1 MWLGDDDTV
10 QGLGCP
16 GTCMGADGNL
26 YEWVEGVD
34 GLGNP
39 VGFWKRVRRGLRR
52 IAPLA
57 QRLAPLVPGGQ
68 YVQQA
73 TAAFA
78 PPAAPQAPPVAPP
91 GSAVP
96 TEAPA
101 PAMAG
106 WGLGNVGD
114 VAEGPDGHLYEWVQG
129 VDGLGN
135 PIGFWKRL
143 KRGLRSIARRAM
155 PLAQQF
161 APFVPGGAAALTA
174 ASPFLKQAGLVGT
187 DGIGALYEAPD
198 GSLYQVQGT
207 GEDDA
212 LRGVGD
218 EELQGLNEEE
228 LRGLEQDDELR
239 GFGDDDELRGIA
251 ADDELRG
258 LSDDEIQGMDGF
270 VRDGV
275 SGLEAFQQDMPRETP
290 QFRGQGSPM
299 WTPLW

>member
-16 GTCMGADGNL
+16 GTCMGADGHL
-26 YEWVEGVD
+26 YEWVQGVD

-39 VGFWKRVRRGLRR
+39 VGFWKRIRRGLRR

-73 TAAFA
+73 AAAF
-78 PPAAPQAPPVAPP
+78 APPVAPP
-91 GSAVP
+91 SAPPGATPPVAAVA
-96 TEAPA
+96 TETPA

-106 WGLGNVGD
+106 WGLGSVGD
-114 VAEGPDGHLYEWVQG
+114 IAEGPDGNLYEWVQG

-143 KRGLRSIARRAM
+143 KRGFRSLAKRAM

-161 APFVPGGAAALTA
+161 APFVPGGAAALTV
-174 ASPFLKQAGLVGT
+174 ASPFLKRAGLVGT
-187 DGIGALYEAPD
+187 DGLGALYEAAD
-198 GSLYQVQGT
+198 GSLYQVQGM
-207 GEDDA
+207 GDDDE

-218 EELQGLNEEE
+218 EELQGLSEEE

-251 ADDELRG
+251 ADDE
-258 LSDDEIQGMDGF
+258 IQGMDGF

-275 SGLEAFQQDMPRETP
+275 SGLEAFQPDAPRETP

>member
-16 GTCMGADGNL
+16 GTCMGSDGNL
-26 YEWVEGVD
+26 YEWVQGVD

-39 VGFWKRVRRGLRR
+39 VGFWKRIRRGLRR

-57 QRLAPLVPGGQ
+57 QRFAPLIPGGQ
-68 YVQQA
+68 FVQQA
-73 TAAFA
+73 ARAFA
-78 PPAAPQAPPVAPP
+78 PPVAQAPVTPP
-91 GSAVP
+91 AVTP
-96 TEAPA
+96 PEAPA
-101 PAMAG
+101 PTPMAG
-106 WGLGNVGD
+106 WGLGEVGD
-114 VAEGPDGHLYEWVQG
+114 IAEGPDGNLYEWVQG

-143 KRGLRSIARRAM
+143 KRGFKSLAKRAI

-187 DGIGALYEAPD
+187 DGLGALYEAPD
-198 GSLYQVQGT
+198 GSLYQVQGM
-207 GEDDA
+207 GDDDE

-218 EELQGLNEEE
+218 EELQGLSEDE
-228 LRGLEQDDELR
+228 LRGLEDDDELR
-239 GFGDDDELRGIA
+239 GFADDDALRGMA

-258 LSDDEIQGMDGF
+258 LSDDEMQGMDGF

-275 SGLEAFQQDMPRETP
+275 SGWEGFQPDAPRETP